1 MAPKKRTKSFKYC
14 SKRRHP
20 GCKRAK
26 KTCSYNKK
34 RTPKCQPRK
43 TPYSK
48 RKNSR
53 KTSKKKSPRR
63 KTPASAISWGKTK
76 HGKPKKSAE
85 YIKCMRYSKKSTC
98 TTAGCAY
105 RPSQKPKCQDP
116 MQGKRLTDK
125 VIKFR
130 YPAQKPKLEFTMPIN
145 QELIDAGVI
154 IRYDGPSGKPALFL
168 KYCDELL
175 ALMLPQYRKKLKQ
188 LWCAELSEVATKRVE
203 KGGEDPD
210 SARRLPMR
218 LAITDAQLKEFRKMM
233 SGEDAED
240 DEGDDD
246 SEDGGEEEGG
256 EEEGSEEEVEEEEEE
271 DDDDDDGLAERIAA
285 ARAAAKKRG
294 GDEIRFRPGER
305 YPSRDR
311 RAPDR
316 LINRTRAENPHK
328 NFYTIEI
335 E

>member
-1 MAPKKRTKSFKYC
+1 MAPPKRTKSFKYC
-14 SKRRHP
+14 STRRHA

-26 KTCSYNKK
+26 KTCSYDKR

-63 KTPASAISWGKTK
+63 KTPASAISWGKS
-76 HGKPKKSAE
+76 GKPKKSAE
-85 YIKCMRYSKKSTC
+85 YMKCMRYSKKSSC

-130 YPAQKPKLEFTMPIN
+130 YPARKPKLEFTMPIN
-145 QELIDAGVI
+145 EELIKAGVI
-154 IRYDGPSGKPALFL
+154 IHYDGPSGKPALFL

-175 ALMLPQYRKKLKQ
+175 KLMLPQYRKKLKQ
-188 LWCAELSEVATKRVE
+188 LWCAELSEIATKRVE
-203 KGGEDPD
+203 KGENQD

-218 LAITDAQLKEFRKMM
+218 LAITDAQLKEFRKM
-233 SGEDAED
+233 SDEDAED
-240 DEGDDD
+240 GGEEDNEEDSEDD
-246 SEDGGEEEGG
+246 SEDGDGEEDG
-256 EEEGSEEEVEEEEEE
+256 EKQTPPVPT
-271 DDDDDDGLAERIAA
+271 LR
-285 ARAAAKKRG
+285 KRSS
-294 GDEIRFRPGER
+294 I
-305 YPSRDR
+305 
-311 RAPDR
+311 
-316 LINRTRAENPHK
+316 
-328 NFYTIEI
+328 
-335 E
+335 